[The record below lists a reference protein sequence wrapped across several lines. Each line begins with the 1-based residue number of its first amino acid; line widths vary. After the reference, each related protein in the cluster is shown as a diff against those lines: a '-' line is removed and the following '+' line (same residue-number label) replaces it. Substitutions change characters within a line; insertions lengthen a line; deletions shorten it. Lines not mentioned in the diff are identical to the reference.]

1 MYVSGIR
8 VSSFLTIMYL
18 WNGKQ
23 KTNTHVLL
31 KKKKQYNN
39 VVVLNVQSL
48 FAKEETN
55 KNIVYNCSWTVPI
68 SQQKGCAEIEHTLT
82 QRKQT
87 THTETL
93 VENQFLDPTGSVGAG
108 LVAASRKKKQKCQWT
123 TQKKATIHMQVKLT
137 YNCLFV

>member
-55 KNIVYNCSWTVPI
+55 KKIVYNCSWTVPI

-108 LVAASRKKKQKCQWT
+108 LVAASRKKNKNANEPHRKKQPFTCK
-123 TQKKATIHMQVKLT
+123 
-137 YNCLFV
+137 

>member
-55 KNIVYNCSWTVPI
+55 KKIVYNCSWTVPI

-82 QRKQT
+82 QKKDHSHRNT
-87 THTETL
+87 
-93 VENQFLDPTGSVGAG
+93 
-108 LVAASRKKKQKCQWT
+108 SREPVFGPHRFCRNRIGGRFKKKKN
-123 TQKKATIHMQVKLT
+123 KNANEPHRKSNHSHASKINL
-137 YNCLFV
+137 

>member
-1 MYVSGIR
+1 MFNLCSR
-8 VSSFLTIMYL
+8 R
-18 WNGKQ
+18 
-23 KTNTHVLL
+23 
-31 KKKKQYNN
+31 KKQT
-39 VVVLNVQSL
+39 
-48 FAKEETN
+48 K
-55 KNIVYNCSWTVPI
+55 KIVYNCSWTVPI

-108 LVAASRKKKQKCQWT
+108 LVAASRKKNKNANEPHR
-123 TQKKATIHMQVKLT
+123 KKATIHMQVKLT